1 MALSKHAYC
10 LSMAK
15 TAKQDYNQ
23 DCNPAQQI
31 SRGLEQLVDGS
42 RWNAPKLRA
51 LLEIMGAEALPEFVD
66 AGIDECDDPA

>member
-1 MALSKHAYC
+1 MRNLNYPRHYPKCFFPFESNYQ
-10 LSMAK
+10 
-15 TAKQDYNQ
+15 TV
-23 DCNPAQQI
+23 
-31 SRGLEQLVDGS
+31 EQLVDGS